1 MEERGARAAA
11 ETEAAELEGRLIAA
25 EEAAAANAE
34 RAGRAAEAAEAAQ
47 DLVSRTMGRREE
59 ERAAALEVTEE
70 LDALRT
76 RLQAAEAAEVA
87 AAGRATRAAEDSKE
101 EAEARRRAEGS
112 RAEAEAE
119 AQTAVAALA
128 EAEAARAAAEEA
140 RAAAEE
146 RQAEARVLLGQTVE
160 AAEVE
165 VAKAESATAAAEE
178 VLPASLPAL
187 HCRPTADQPPS
198 SRGPGL
204 PCSRRLTVAAY
215 RRSRMSVRSSRRL
228 SPRVSGWRPSSA
240 GSGHP
245 EPPRDHEAPLRY
257 RCLSAACRCHSLPWC
272 DPRFRPFRRRATLW
286 PPSDCRP
293 VCSVS
298 DAGRL
303 QRRSGQAGGGLRSG
317 MMPSQ
322 SGSAPRSPRP
332 RRSSRPPRC
341 TTTRRIRP
349 SATPVRRN
357 PATTTSSRGRR
368 RRTHRRGRASP
379 RTRSRAGSRRRC
391 R

>member
-215 RRSRMSVRSSRRL
+215 RRAYSCGVQ
-228 SPRVSGWRPSSA
+228 A
-240 GSGHP
+240 
-245 EPPRDHEAPLRY
+245 
-257 RCLSAACRCHSLPWC
+257 
-272 DPRFRPFRRRATLW
+272 
-286 PPSDCRP
+286 
-293 VCSVS
+293 VS
-298 DAGRL
+298 DVRAVFASVESKSQWL
-303 QRRSGQAGGGLRSG
+303 EAELGGLRS
-317 MMPSQ
+317 PR
-322 SGSAPRSPRP
+322 APERP
-332 RRSSRPPRC
+332 RGAAALPL
-341 TTTRRIRP
+341 
-349 SATPVRRN
+349 PV
-357 PATTTSSRGRR
+357 
-368 RRTHRRGRASP
+368 
-379 RTRSRAGSRRRC
+379 C
-391 R
+391 RLPLPFIALV